1 VTAYAEFQRWLGRGE
16 ALTPMWEAWAAGDRK
31 GALAAIS
38 DEVVDELVVHGPPE
52 ACREH
57 VGRYMENGV
66 SIPAIMIVPVVDM
79 AEAVRGLA
87 PS

>member
-1 VTAYAEFQRWLGRGE
+1 LNVTAYAEFQRWLGRGE

-57 VGRYMENGV
+57 VA
-66 SIPAIMIVPVVDM
+66 AIWRTGSASP
-79 AEAVRGLA
+79 